1 MFHFRELLHTKRR
14 QVDTCERLNAVLGD
28 SCLSCE
34 LQLAGPEYEGFQQ
47 GFSCLPPSVA
57 EELFSSNLSDDESFL
72 QALTPELTQ
81 LKKTKV
87 SFDNSLSPAHT
98 LLKILCVDQKSL
110 LYDITR
116 TLKDFNIKVGS
127 SCFILYSSFSLF
139 IYFFVLVFL
148 RLKLDGVAVSK
159 NTAFAKSTH
168 SPACRQSGIVCKF
181 HVCTIQTV
189 HPDPLGPTV
198 LITWSK

>member
-98 LLKILCVDQKSL
+98 LLKIHCVDQKSL

-148 RLKLDGVAVSK
+148 RL
-159 NTAFAKSTH
+159 NW
-168 SPACRQSGIVCKF
+168 
-181 HVCTIQTV
+181 
-189 HPDPLGPTV
+189 TV
-198 LITWSK
+198 LQFLRIRLLPSLLTHLHAGKVASCASSMCVQSKLSILIH